1 MSAMRDALRDYLAM
15 RRALGFKLVSDGTA
29 LLSFVAFLEEAQADY
44 ISTAIALAWAKIPTS
59 VQPAQ
64 WSKRLGFVRGF
75 ARYCSAFDPRN
86 EIPPVGLL
94 PFEYQRQAP
103 YNFSDKDIE
112 ALLLAALALRA
123 KDGLANHTYHCL
135 LSLLSVTGMRISE
148 ALNLTLDDVDL
159 VDGILTINSS
169 KFGKSRMVPLH
180 FSTVTAL
187 VDYRE
192 RRGRFLAGR
201 QVAHWFVNRGGAKLL
216 CDTVDAMFRRLADKL
231 GLVGEKGKRRPRIH
245 DLRHRFAMQTLMRWY
260 DDGQDIERRLPVLSA
275 YLGHVEVRNTYWY
288 LSSFPE
294 LLAAAKDRLERRWE
308 ATP

>member
-148 ALNLTLDDVDL
+148 ALNLTLDNVDL

-201 QVAHWFVNRGGAKLL
+201 QVAHWFVNRRGTKML
-216 CDTVDAMFRRLADKL
+216 CEAVDAMFRRLADKL